1 MNSYRNKRKK
11 SREKNKAREQKARDV
26 AIVKAALST
35 PPIKQTLIKPVDAQQ
50 NERADI
56 INTFNRAFNR
66 PKKTAPLTVTPKLES
81 KINESDVRSAI
92 LKNASA
98 RKDKFDQAK
107 MAARRLAD
115 QKAAEAKRRQMMELN
130 RQRQAVADARNESE
144 RREAIK
150 RANEASERAKREAAK
165 RRKKEEENARKQREY
180 SERQKQIAEEAKRRA
195 DEIMSISTSP
205 NGASQARGI
214 IANAIDEMES
224 IDKEKIKLEAEGTGK
239 SSGIGGAALLL
250 IPLLIGALG

>member
-26 AIVKAALST
+26 ATVKAALAA
-35 PPIKQTLIKPVDAQQ
+35 PPIKQTLIKPVAAQQ
-50 NERADI
+50 SGRADV
-56 INTFNRAFNR
+56 INTFNRSRNR
-66 PKKTAPLTVTPKLES
+66 AGTVTTGTIAPKPES
-81 KINESDVRSAI
+81 KINESTVRSAI

-98 RKDKFDQAK
+98 RKGMMDQAQ
-107 MAARRLAD
+107 MAARRLAE
-115 QKAAEAKRRQMMELN
+115 QKAADAKRRQMMEIN

-150 RANEASERAKREAAK
+150 RANEASAKAK
-165 RRKKEEENARKQREY
+165 LDALERRKKEEENARKQREY
-180 SERQKQIAEEAKRRA
+180 TERQKQIAEEAKRRA
-195 DEIMSISTSP
+195 DEIMTISTSS

-214 IANAIDEMES
+214 IANAIDEMDS
-224 IDKEKIKLEAEGTGK
+224 IEKEKIRLEAQGTGK
-239 SSGIGGAALLL
+239 SGFGSVALLI